1 MKYPKL
7 LLETKH
13 WGECVAYSED
23 GFKQKTIEMIRNG
36 YDPNIEPDWDVEWDF
51 VKGSDGLYTYD
62 SQIGEDHDNIDPYSI
77 EYLSGEDVDSVYI
90 QVKIVAKA
98 TWNEKFQYWKME
110 EVSRTEKEIPQ
121 WT

>member
-7 LLETKH
+7 LLETNH
-13 WGECVAYSED
+13 WGERVAYSED

-90 QVKIVAKA
+90 QVKTVAKA
-98 TWNEKFQYWKME
+98 TWNEEFQYWKME